1 MYSSRCVRSGMLRAS
16 NSVNVPQPQS
26 IMSKRRRD
34 AAAAAASGPTP
45 KRLKLIEVIDVDA
58 VPEVIDLDAVIDV
71 DADDGDAITLADSP
85 PIQLPSGPPPG
96 SYEARVRD
104 KVFQRLEA
112 QKSKIGEV
120 AEVGIIESLYM
131 ENFMCHDR
139 LALDLGPK
147 LNLICGANGSGKSA
161 ALSAL
166 QIGLA
171 SKTTSAGRGG
181 SLKTYIKEG
190 KTYAVVRV
198 TIKNQGEDAY
208 RADVYGSRIIV
219 ERRFTAEGASSFKIF
234 GTSDTGERHSKAVST
249 HRSELKAICDH
260 MNIQVD
266 NPLNILTQDNA
277 RQFLAASRPDAMY
290 DFFIEGTQLGQLS
303 RDYIKSQDGIHQF
316 KRTCD
321 AHRDNVV
328 ADAKASLEEAL
339 LKLDVARKA
348 KNLHDEKEEL
358 QRELAWAYVHDERQK
373 VEEATK
379 PLKKCRKRIEQM
391 EKELQKAQAACDDAS
406 KQLTALRAQIPS
418 FNPAD
423 EESATLR
430 HKITDM
436 KRDLDTLD
444 ADIKACNADKD
455 ASDRRIADLQARI
468 AKENEKLEG
477 ATQKVMEDFQTRLSQ
492 KQEDIKR
499 SEEGV
504 DRAKRAVDTLEAKR
518 EQAIAA
524 GKTATEEKARAQDEI
539 QRLQQAIRNAEQ
551 QQKDALAVF
560 GPNTANIL
568 EDIKKTQ
575 WHGSRAPIGPLGMH
589 VELVD
594 PTYGS
599 AIRNLLGRVLFGYA
613 VADLRDMQRLRQ
625 ILARH
630 RSSQVTIA
638 ITDVDVFDY
647 SAGEPD
653 EGVPTILRALKVKD
667 DWILRVLINAHR
679 IEAFGLAENLH
690 AGHELL
696 NRVGKLQRVLT
707 RDERRILRFPGGGW
721 ETNAMRRLLRN
732 DPRQMLLKSAP
743 EVQDDLQ
750 CVDAANVAESER
762 QADENARTSQT
773 QLEAINRSL
782 SAARNTLQQRGRDLS
797 AHRNQLLRIKEEAK
811 AAAPVNISGL
821 EDAVT
826 KEEADGDSLVAQF
839 TTLVQR
845 RKEVE
850 DTLLPLVQQLPE
862 LRNRQ
867 QLVEE
872 TVHDARRK
880 LNEAVEF
887 HAEKEKN
894 VQYWTAKQRTEKKTL
909 EELEPHVDALSKQ
922 LKDWTANASLIVDEK
937 EFPRPRPIKELET
950 RIEVL
955 KKAVAAQ
962 EREQGAT
969 FDEINRQVIA
979 AREKLGK
986 ENDKSRILYEICR
999 ALESS
1004 LRLRESLW
1012 FRFRRGIAIRC
1023 KWLFQVHLHTRA
1035 FEGKA
1040 IFNHEDATLELRVHP
1055 ANSEDHS
1062 PIAKGK
1068 RRDDPKTLSGGEKS
1082 FSTICWLLALWD
1094 ALACP
1099 LRCLDEFDV
1108 FMDAVNRRVSMRMM
1122 MDAAKASDQRQHIL
1136 ISPLGL
1142 ENLAYSQDTKVFKM
1156 DDPTRQ
1162 QAI

>member
-1 MYSSRCVRSGMLRAS
+1 
-16 NSVNVPQPQS
+16 
-26 IMSKRRRD
+26 MSKRRRD

-85 PIQLPSGPPPG
+85 PTQQPSGPPPG

-104 KVFQRLEA
+104 KVWRRLEA

-234 GTSDTGERHSKAVST
+234 GTSDTGEKHSKAVST
-249 HRSELKAICDH
+249 HRRELKAICDH

-379 PLKKCRKRIEQM
+379 PLKKSRKRIEQM

-406 KQLTALRAQIPS
+406 KQVTALQAQIPS
-418 FNPAD
+418 FDPAD
-423 EESATLR
+423 EEKSNTLR
-430 HKITDM
+430 HTITGM

-444 ADIKACNADKD
+444 ADIRACNADKD
-455 ASDRRIADLQARI
+455 DSDRRIADLRARI
-468 AKENEKLEG
+468 AKENDKLEG

-492 KQEDIKR
+492 KGEDIKR
-499 SEEGV
+499 LEEGV
-504 DRAKRAVDTLEAKR
+504 ERAKRAVDTLEAKR
-518 EQAIAA
+518 EQAMAA

-539 QRLQQAIRNAEQ
+539 QRLRQAIRNAEQ
-551 QQKDALAVF
+551 QQKDALAAF
-560 GPNTANIL
+560 GPNTASIL

-594 PTYGS
+594 PTFGT

-613 VADLRDMQRLRQ
+613 VADVRDMQRLKQ

-638 ITDVDVFDY
+638 IADVDVFDY

-696 NRVGKLQRVLT
+696 NRVGNMNRVLT
-707 RDERRILRFPGGGW
+707 RDERRIIRFPGGGW
-721 ETNAMRRLLRN
+721 ETNAMRRLQRN

-750 CVDAANVAESER
+750 RQREELQDAQESER
-762 QADENARTSQT
+762 QADENARTSRT

-797 AHRNQLLRIKEEAK
+797 AHRNQLSRIEEEAK
-811 AAAPVNISGL
+811 AAAPANISGL
-821 EDAVT
+821 EEAVT
-826 KEEADGDSLVAQF
+826 KEEADGASLVVQF

-850 DTLLPLVQQLPE
+850 DTLLPLVQQLRE
-862 LRNRQ
+862 LRDKQR
-867 QLVEE
+867 LVEE
-872 TVHDARRK
+872 TVYDASRK

-887 HAEKEKN
+887 RAEKEKN
-894 VQYWTAKQRTEKKTL
+894 VQYWTAKQRTEKETL

-922 LKDWTANASLIVDEK
+922 LKDWTANASLIVEEK
-937 EFPRPRPIKELET
+937 EFPQPRSIKELET
-950 RIEVL
+950 RIEAL
-955 KKAVAAQ
+955 KKAVTAQ

-969 FDEINRQVIA
+969 FDEINRQVID

-986 ENDKSRILYEICR
+986 ENDKSRTLYEICR
-999 ALESS
+999 ALETS

-1023 KWLFQVHLHTRA
+1023 KLLFQVHLMTRA

-1040 IFNHEDATLELRVHP
+1040 IFNHDDATLELRVHP
-1055 ANSEDHS
+1055 ADSEEHT
-1062 PIAKGK
+1062 PVAKGK

-1082 FSTICWLLALWD
+1082 FSTICLLLALWD

-1156 DDPTRQ
+1156 DDPTRR